1 MPPRFNTMMI
11 PPTAASRTMAA
22 ATMAMIITGLF
33 LAGAPWVPGGCG
45 PGPAAQNPP
54 AEEEIRQEG
63 AVRPLR
69 AVAALWRI
77 ALLGWLLLRITAG
90 LLRRISG
97 ARLLGWIARAGL
109 LRRIATRTLRRVAAL
124 LTPVW
129 RVLRHGR
136 PSSSS

>member
-1 MPPRFNTMMI
+1 MRPKIWRLRRI
-11 PPTAASRTMAA
+11 SAR
-22 ATMAMIITGLF
+22 
-33 LAGAPWVPGGCG
+33 
-45 PGPAAQNPP
+45 
-54 AEEEIRQEG
+54 RG

-69 AVAALWRI
+69 AVAALWLI
-77 ALLGWLLLRITAG
+77 ALLGWLLLRISAG
-90 LLRRISG
+90 LLRWISG